1 MIVPSESQAS
11 SPISVLVADQ
21 NLMDGQLL
29 GGSLAGKGGLKI
41 AGTAVGVEQALQMFS
56 FERTDVVLVAAN
68 LKDGPLSGFSLL
80 RELRAAHPGTRTVI
94 LLDSIED
101 DLVLSAFRSGAR
113 GIFCRSGS
121 LKMLRKCLIA
131 VHQGQIWANA
141 GQMQVLLE
149 ALESEAPK
157 SAAKPKRNNELRK
170 REKDNQLCKR
180 ERDVLDCVAAGL
192 NNRQIAEQL
201 GLSEHTVKNYLF
213 RLCDKVGRSGRVELM
228 LYALT
233 YRELADPQ
241 ISQSRWSAIPAS

>member
-1 MIVPSESQAS
+1 
-11 SPISVLVADQ
+11 
-21 NLMDGQLL
+21 
-29 GGSLAGKGGLKI
+29 
-41 AGTAVGVEQALQMFS
+41 
-56 FERTDVVLVAAN
+56 
-68 LKDGPLSGFSLL
+68 
-80 RELRAAHPGTRTVI
+80 
-94 LLDSIED
+94 
-101 DLVLSAFRSGAR
+101 
-113 GIFCRSGS
+113 
-121 LKMLRKCLIA
+121 MLRKCLIA

-170 REKDNQLCKR
+170 REKDNQLRKR
-180 ERDVLDCVAAGL
+180 EKDVLDCVAAGL

-241 ISQSRWSAIPAS
+241 ISQSRWSSIPAS